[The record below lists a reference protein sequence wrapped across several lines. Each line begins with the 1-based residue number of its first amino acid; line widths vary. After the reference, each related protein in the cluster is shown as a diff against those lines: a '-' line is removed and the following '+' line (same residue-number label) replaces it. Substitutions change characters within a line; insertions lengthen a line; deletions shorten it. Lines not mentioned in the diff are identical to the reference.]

1 MSYSNFMKLK
11 IMGSNIESIVKQ
23 FKIEGTFKSA
33 DIFGSGLINTTYKLV
48 TEEDEKP
55 NYLLQIINHH
65 IFKNVPEL
73 TKNIKRVTDHIRGKL
88 ATVPGVDLERQVL
101 TPIDTFD
108 GLGFVKDE
116 AGNYWRVFL
125 FIDNTRSYD
134 KLENGNQA
142 FQGGKAFGQFQKML
156 SDLPGEPL
164 YPVLPD
170 FHNTEMRILNFIER
184 VKANPVNRLAE
195 VQEEV
200 DFLMERSEEYK
211 KIVQMGR
218 EGILPER
225 IVHQDTKFNNVLL
238 DENDEILCVIDLDTV
253 MPGYVCYDIGDAIRN
268 GANTGLED
276 DRDLNNVNL
285 NMELY
290 EGFIKGF
297 LQETKEVLTPAEIDT
312 LAFGAKLLTYEQ
324 AVRFLDDYIDG
335 DNYYKVNAP
344 DHNLV
349 RTRAQIKLLKSMEGH
364 WNEMQAIVNKYAN

>member
-1 MSYSNFMKLK
+1 MAN
-11 IMGSNIESIVKQ
+11 NIEAIVTQ
-23 FKIEGTFKSA
+23 FKIDGTFGEAK
-33 DIFGSGLINTTYKLV
+33 IFGDGLINTTYKV
-48 TEEDEKP
+48 KTKEDDKP
-55 NYLLQIINHH
+55 NYLLQIVNHH

-73 TKNIKRVTDHIRGKL
+73 TKNIKRVTDHLRSKL
-88 ATVPGVDLERQVL
+88 EQIPGSDIKRQVL

-108 GLGFVKDE
+108 GKGFVKDE
-116 AGNYWRVFL
+116 EGNYWRVFL
-125 FIDNTRSYD
+125 FIENARSYNQ
-134 KLENGNQA
+134 LSNANQA
-142 FQGGKAFGQFQKML
+142 FVGGKAFGQFQSRL
-156 SDLPGEPL
+156 ADLPGEPL

-184 VKANPVNRLAE
+184 VKKDPVGRLKDVEA
-195 VQEEV
+195 EV

-211 KIVQMGR
+211 KVVQMGR

-276 DRDLNNVNL
+276 DPNLDNVSMNI
-285 NMELY
+285 ELF

-297 LQETKEVLTPAEIDT
+297 LQETKKVLTPAEIDT

-335 DNYYKVNAP
+335 DNYYKVKSP

-349 RTRAQIKLLKSMEGH
+349 RTRAQIKLLQSME
-364 WNEMQAIVNKYAN
+364 EQFEQMEAIVKTYAS

>member
-1 MSYSNFMKLK
+1 LSYSNFMKLK

>member
-1 MSYSNFMKLK
+1 MA
-11 IMGSNIESIVKQ
+11 INIESVVSQ
-23 FKIEGTFKSA
+23 FKIEGTFKEA
-33 DIFGSGLINTTYKLV
+33 KLFGDGLINTTYKV
-48 TEEDEKP
+48 KTDEDDKP

-73 TKNIKRVTDHIRGKL
+73 TKNIQRVTDHLRSKL
-88 ATVPGVDLERQVL
+88 EKIEGSDLKRQVL
-101 TPIDTFD
+101 KPVDTLD
-108 GLGFVKDE
+108 GKGYVKD
-116 AGNYWRVFL
+116 ADGNYWRVFL
-125 FIDNTRSYD
+125 FIEDARSYNR
-134 KLENGNQA
+134 LSNANQA
-142 FQGGKAFGQFQKML
+142 YVGGKAFGQFQSRL

-184 VKANPVNRLAE
+184 VKQNPVGRLKE
-195 VQEEV
+195 VQTEV
-200 DFLMERSEEYK
+200 DFLMARSDEYR

-218 EGILPER
+218 DGILPER

-238 DENDEILCVIDLDTV
+238 NENDDVLCVIDLDTV

-276 DRDLNNVNL
+276 DRNLDNVSMNIDLF
-285 NMELY
+285 

-297 LQETKEVLTPAEIDT
+297 IEETKEVLTPAEIDT

-349 RTRAQIKLLKSMEGH
+349 RTRAQIKLLQSME
-364 WNEMQAIVNKYAN
+364 EQFEQMEAIVKKYAN

>member
-1 MSYSNFMKLK
+1 MAH
-11 IMGSNIESIVKQ
+11 NIEAIVKQ
-23 FKIEGTFKSA
+23 FKIEGTFEEA
-33 DIFGSGLINTTYKLV
+33 AIFGDGLINTTYKV
-48 TEEDEKP
+48 KTKEAEQP
-55 NYLLQIINHH
+55 NYLLQIVNHH

-73 TKNIKRVTDHIRGKL
+73 TKNIKRVTDHLRSKL
-88 ATVPGVDLERQVL
+88 EQIPGSDLKRQVL

-108 GLGFVKDE
+108 GKGFVKDE
-116 AGNYWRVFL
+116 EGNYWRVFL
-125 FIDNTRSYD
+125 FIENARSYNQ
-134 KLENGNQA
+134 LSNANQA
-142 FQGGKAFGQFQKML
+142 YVGGKAFGQFQSRL
-156 SDLPGEPL
+156 ADLPGEPL

-184 VKANPVNRLAE
+184 VKQDPVGRLKE
-195 VQEEV
+195 VQTEV
-200 DFLMERSEEYK
+200 NFLMERSEEYK

-218 EGILPER
+218 DGILPER

-238 DENDEILCVIDLDTV
+238 NENDDILCVIDLDTV

-276 DRDLNNVNL
+276 DRNLDNVSMNIDLF
-285 NMELY
+285 

-297 LQETKEVLTPAEIDT
+297 MEETKDVLTKAEIDT

-349 RTRAQIKLLKSMEGH
+349 RTRAQIKLLQSME
-364 WNEMQAIVNKYAN
+364 EQFEQMEAIVNKYAS